1 MTEQKYLACSDIQFP
16 LQDKR
21 AVDLWLKVLK
31 GFKPD
36 MVDLIGDIDNAD
48 PTSRW
53 AAGNSEE
60 LFYGVDLKTVDRAE
74 LLEIA
79 LSGIAKGGAGDT
91 AKFISDIR
99 SAVRKADIHLFDGN
113 HGWTR
118 HETYLNSKAPDLL
131 EKITPDLLY
140 GLTPKRVTWHRYDG
154 LPYNRFND
162 MYVHHGE
169 SISKHSGE
177 SVKADMDAWGVSL
190 IRGHCFSADTEI
202 LTELG
207 WKAYTEISVGDRV
220 YTLNRDTN
228 LGEWQPIE
236 EKFVYDDFDSLV
248 SIKSRN
254 LDLLV
259 TDGHGIVY
267 HKRNK
272 TKWETVAAGELNRV
286 DRAYLP
292 AAAITS
298 DADLLFTDAEIR
310 MLAWIVAEGNFD
322 WYTTASGERRFRVRL
337 SQSEAPDGRLQRLES
352 LFGELD
358 WKWNPILRYSAK
370 TTEHGQWRNY
380 DAYRISCRREDA
392 QGLVNRG
399 LTEEKVLRPEMLHM
413 SARQA
418 NIYLMEYV
426 WADGCKN
433 SSAVNSWQLGGNDF
447 DNVSTL
453 QALAVRAGY
462 RTSLIPRPRG
472 MYVLTIN
479 SRPEVIVEPR
489 NISTVGYSGAVWCV
503 TVPNHT
509 LMVRRNGK
517 AVITMNSHRLGDY
530 HKTFELTNKHLEG
543 YEIGHLMDIKKAEYM
558 NQRNWQQGFIY
569 GYVVDGQHHLT
580 LVKIKSDYTVYVD
593 GKKYTA

>member
-190 IRGHCFSADTEI
+190 IRGH
-202 LTELG
+202 
-207 WKAYTEISVGDRV
+207 
-220 YTLNRDTN
+220 
-228 LGEWQPIE
+228 
-236 EKFVYDDFDSLV
+236 
-248 SIKSRN
+248 
-254 LDLLV
+254 
-259 TDGHGIVY
+259 
-267 HKRNK
+267 
-272 TKWETVAAGELNRV
+272 
-286 DRAYLP
+286 
-292 AAAITS
+292 
-298 DADLLFTDAEIR
+298 
-310 MLAWIVAEGNFD
+310 
-322 WYTTASGERRFRVRL
+322 
-337 SQSEAPDGRLQRLES
+337 
-352 LFGELD
+352 
-358 WKWNPILRYSAK
+358 
-370 TTEHGQWRNY
+370 
-380 DAYRISCRREDA
+380 
-392 QGLVNRG
+392 
-399 LTEEKVLRPEMLHM
+399 
-413 SARQA
+413 
-418 NIYLMEYV
+418 
-426 WADGCKN
+426 
-433 SSAVNSWQLGGNDF
+433 
-447 DNVSTL
+447 
-453 QALAVRAGY
+453 
-462 RTSLIPRPRG
+462 
-472 MYVLTIN
+472 
-479 SRPEVIVEPR
+479 
-489 NISTVGYSGAVWCV
+489 
-503 TVPNHT
+503 
-509 LMVRRNGK
+509 
-517 AVITMNSHRLGDY
+517 SHRIGDY